1 MMKICVSNHPIE
13 AYIVCQYLQQ
23 FNIRCEVRGD
33 NLYGLGGELPF
44 SEETLPYIWLLDEA
58 QIAEAQAQL
67 LAYQIEEIN
76 EEPNWVCGQCN
87 EENGPQFAACW
98 HCGCLDSD

>member
-67 LAYQIEEIN
+67 LAY
-76 EEPNWVCGQCN
+76 
-87 EENGPQFAACW
+87 
-98 HCGCLDSD
+98 